1 MNALAVG
8 AAAPFYLAKLFDPYF
23 EPGSS
28 IINISSSRDR
38 MSMPES
44 ETYAAT
50 KGAISSLTHA
60 LAVSL
65 GPKVRVNSISPGWIE
80 TKGRTYSGADVTQHP
95 AGLENRKISQIWLC
109 FWPVMRLVLL
119 LEKTLWSMAVWPI
132 WWSTMMTRAGA
143 IRDKSRIHTGICRS
157 CRLCSRFCPSLF
169 WCWKRIRGLLI
180 VNFSCND
187 QIRPVILSRKDR
199 YECWCPGTK
208 TWQQWKS
215 SIWTQTIPQRNN
227 QEKWSCTFRPLHSSK
242 NRKTRRISDFSFIL
256 RVLFCLATSYF
267 HFYTIVGVQW
277 LNFCVRDGNRCD
289 PLAVVTILR
298 IESAHP

>member
-1 MNALAVG
+1 MRFENQVVVITGGAAGIGACMAKAFEQEGAHVYTIDLNQPCSFQGDLANPNTLEAFVKFVIDQEGKINVLINNALPRFVGIHSAGYEDMMNALAVG

-95 AGLENRKISQIWLC
+95 AGRVGKPEDIANLALFLASDEAGFITGENIVVDGGMTHLMIYHDDQG
-109 FWPVMRLVLL
+109 
-119 LEKTLWSMAVWPI
+119 WSYQ
-132 WWSTMMTRAGA
+132 G
-143 IRDKSRIHTGICRS
+143 
-157 CRLCSRFCPSLF
+157 
-169 WCWKRIRGLLI
+169 
-180 VNFSCND
+180 
-187 QIRPVILSRKDR
+187 
-199 YECWCPGTK
+199 
-208 TWQQWKS
+208 
-215 SIWTQTIPQRNN
+215 
-227 QEKWSCTFRPLHSSK
+227 
-242 NRKTRRISDFSFIL
+242 
-256 RVLFCLATSYF
+256 
-267 HFYTIVGVQW
+267 
-277 LNFCVRDGNRCD
+277 
-289 PLAVVTILR
+289 
-298 IESAHP
+298 